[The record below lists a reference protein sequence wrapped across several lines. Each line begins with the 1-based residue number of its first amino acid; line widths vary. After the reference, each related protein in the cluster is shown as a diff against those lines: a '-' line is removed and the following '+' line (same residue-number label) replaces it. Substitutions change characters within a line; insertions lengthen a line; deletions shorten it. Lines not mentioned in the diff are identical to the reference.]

1 MKQLQKFYPHFLA
14 IFGFILIALIYFYP
28 VLQGKKIYQSDIVQ
42 YTGMAKEQNDFRA
55 EFDAEPYWTNAAFGG
70 MPTYQLG
77 ANYPND
83 FIGKLDD
90 ALRFL
95 PRPADY
101 LFLYFIG
108 FYGLLLVFRVDPLKA
123 FFGALA
129 FGFSTY
135 LIVILGVGHNAK
147 AHAIAYMPLVIAG
160 FILVFKRKYLH
171 GGLLTMLAV
180 ALEINANHFQM
191 TYYLLILLL
200 VLTVYFVYK
209 LIQEHE
215 LKSIPKIAG
224 TFLVA
229 VLLAVGVN
237 ASGLMAT
244 KEYSDFSMRG
254 KSELTF
260 NPNGSK
266 NTETASMSKSYIT
279 EYSYGIGESLN
290 LIAPRLYG
298 GGNSEKLGTDSHV
311 YNYMLSYGANE
322 TEAKT
327 FTENYA
333 PTYWGD
339 QPIVAAPAY
348 IGAIVFFLCVLAL
361 FHDKRKIKY
370 AFLAGVIISLLLSW
384 GKNFSLLTD
393 FFIDY
398 VPLYDKFRAVS
409 SIQVLLELCIPV
421 LAVMGLQSFFND
433 TENQKKSLL
442 YTAATTLGLVVLI
455 FVFKGAFSF
464 SGSLDAQIAGMLNQ
478 GDDKTFGQG
487 FIEALKEDR
496 MDLFQSDLL
505 RSGFFMAVTFG
516 VLWFYLK
523 GKLVQS
529 TAVVVIGLFMVGD
542 LFFIDKNYVSNDGEQ
557 FRSAREIDQPFEPT
571 EADNQ
576 ILKDNSVF
584 RVYEVQG
591 RLQARTSY
599 FHKSVGGYS
608 AVRPRRYEQLFDYH
622 IDQQLNDLGK
632 IIDPQTM
639 TLKKSIPIMNALNI
653 KYLLLQTNDGESVA
667 ITNPFINGNAW
678 FVSDLKT
685 VNSADEEMKLLGK
698 IDTKNTA
705 TVSKIEESKTTLP
718 SNFIK
723 DSLATI
729 TLEEHL
735 PNTIKYTSNNT
746 NDGFAV
752 FSENFY
758 NGWKATIDGKEAE
771 IHRVDYVL
779 RGLAIP
785 KGKHTIEFTFEPQV
799 VKTGSTIALVSSIL
813 MILAIAGVVYFEQ
826 KDKKKQNV

>member
-14 IFGFILIALIYFYP
+14 IFGFILISLLYFYP

-55 EFDAEPYWTNAAFGG
+55 EFDTEPFWTNAAFGG

-101 LFLYFIG
+101 LFLYFLG

-135 LIVILGVGHNAK
+135 LIIILGVGHNAK
-147 AHAIAYMPLVIAG
+147 AHAIAYMPLVVAG
-160 FILVFKRKYLH
+160 FILVFKKKYLH
-171 GGLLTMLAV
+171 GGLLTMLAT

-200 VLTVYFVYK
+200 VLAVYFLYK
-209 LIQEHE
+209 LFKENE
-215 LKSIPKIAG
+215 LKSLPKIAG

-229 VLLAVGVN
+229 VLLAVGAN

-260 NPNGSK
+260 NPDGSK
-266 NTETASMSKSYIT
+266 NTETASMSKDYIT
-279 EYSYGIGESLN
+279 EYSYGVGESLN

-298 GGNSEKLGTDSHV
+298 GGNSEKLGPDSHV

-322 TEAKT
+322 TEAQT

-361 FHDKRKIKY
+361 FHDKRKIKF
-370 AFLAGVIISLLLSW
+370 AFFAGALISLLLSW
-384 GKNFSLLTD
+384 GKNFPALTD

-409 SIQVLLELCIPV
+409 SIQVVLELCIPV
-421 LAVMGLQSFFND
+421 LAVMGLQSFFKD

-442 YTAATTLGLVVLI
+442 FAAGTSIGLVVLI
-455 FVFKGAFSF
+455 FLFKGAFSF
-464 SGSLDAQIAGMLNQ
+464 SGALDGQIAEMLNQ
-478 GDDKTFGQG
+478 GQDKTFGQG
-487 FIEALKEDR
+487 FIAALKEDR
-496 MDLFQSDLL
+496 MDLFKTDLL
-505 RSGFFMAVTFG
+505 RSGFFMVVTFG
-516 VLWFYLK
+516 LLWFYLK
-523 GKLVQS
+523 GKLAQT
-529 TAVVVIGLFMVGD
+529 TAVIVIGIFMVGD
-542 LFFIDKNYVSNDGEQ
+542 LFFVDKNYVSNDGKQ

-576 ILKDNSVF
+576 ILKDSSVF
-584 RVYEVQG
+584 RVYEIQG
-591 RLQARTSY
+591 RLQGRTSY

-608 AVRPRRYEQLFDYH
+608 AVRPRRYEQLFEYH

-632 IIDPQTM
+632 IVDPQTM

-667 ITNPFINGNAW
+667 VTNPFINGNAW
-678 FVSDLKT
+678 FISELKT
-685 VNSADEEMKLLGK
+685 VSSADEEMKVLGK
-698 IDTKNTA
+698 IDTKNVA
-705 TVSKIEESKTTLP
+705 TVSSPEEGKLALP
-718 SNFIK
+718 ARFAK

-729 TLEEHL
+729 TLVEHL
-735 PNTIKYTSNNT
+735 PNAIKYTSNNS

-752 FSENFY
+752 FSENYY
-758 NGWKATIDGKEAE
+758 NGWKATIDGKEAD

-813 MILAIAGVVYFEQ
+813 MILVVVGVVYFEQ
-826 KDKKKQNV
+826 KGKKAA

>member
-1 MKQLQKFYPHFLA
+1 MKQLQKFYPHLLA
-14 IFGFILIALIYFYP
+14 ILGFILISLIYFYP

-55 EFDAEPYWTNAAFGG
+55 EFDAEPFWTNAAFGG

-101 LFLYFIG
+101 LFLYFLG
-108 FYGLLLVFRVDPLKA
+108 FYSLLLVFRIDPLKA

-135 LIVILGVGHNAK
+135 LIIILGVGHNAK
-147 AHAIAYMPLVIAG
+147 AHAIAYMPLVVAG

-200 VLTVYFVYK
+200 VLTVYFLYK
-209 LIQEHE
+209 LSKENE

-260 NPNGSK
+260 NPDGSK
-266 NTETASMSKSYIT
+266 NTETASMSKDYIT
-279 EYSYGIGESLN
+279 EYSYGVGESLN

-298 GGNSEKLGTDSHV
+298 GGNSEKLGTESHV

-322 TEAKT
+322 NEAQT

-348 IGAIVFFLCVLAL
+348 IGAIVFFLFILAL
-361 FHDKRKIKY
+361 YHDKRKIKY
-370 AFLAGVIISLLLSW
+370 AFLAGAIVSLLLSW
-384 GKNFSLLTD
+384 GKNFSVLTD

-409 SIQVLLELCIPV
+409 SIQVILELCIPV
-421 LAVMGLQSFFND
+421 LAIMGLQSFFKD

-442 YTAATTLGLVVLI
+442 YTAATAIGLIVLI
-455 FVFKGAFSF
+455 YLFKGAFSF
-464 SGSLDAQIAGMLNQ
+464 SSAVDTQIADMLNQ
-478 GDDKTFGQG
+478 GQDKTFGLG

-496 MDLFQSDLL
+496 MDLFTSDLL
-505 RSGFFMAVTFG
+505 RSGFFMAITFG
-516 VLWFYLK
+516 VMWFYLK
-523 GKLVQS
+523 GKLMPT
-529 TAVVVIGLFMVGD
+529 TAVVIIGIFMVGD
-542 LFFIDKNYVSNDGEQ
+542 LFFIDKNYVSNDGKQ
-557 FRSAREIDQPFEPT
+557 FRSAREIDQPFEVT
-571 EADNQ
+571 EADNK
-576 ILKDNSVF
+576 ILQDNSVF
-584 RVYEVQG
+584 RVYELQG
-591 RLQARTSY
+591 RLQGRTSY

-608 AVRPRRYEQLFDYH
+608 AVRPRRYEQLFDYQ
-622 IDQQLNDLGK
+622 IDRQLNDLGK

-639 TLKKSIPIMNALNI
+639 TLTKSIPIMNALNI

-667 ITNPFINGNAW
+667 VTNPFINGNAW
-678 FVSDLKT
+678 YVTELKT
-685 VNSADEEMKLLGK
+685 VNTADEEMKVLGK

-705 TVSKIEESKTTLP
+705 TISASEEVTAKLP
-718 SNFIK
+718 KSFTK

-729 TLEEHL
+729 KLEEHL
-735 PNTIKYTSNNT
+735 PNAVKYTSNNN

-758 NGWKATIDGKEAE
+758 QGWKATIDGKETD
-771 IHRVDYVL
+771 IQRVNYVQ
-779 RGLAIP
+779 RGLFIP
-785 KGKHTIEFTFEPQV
+785 KGKHTIEFKFEPQV
-799 VKTGSTIALVSSIL
+799 IKTGSTIALFSSIL
-813 MILAIAGVVYFEQ
+813 MVLAIVGVVYFER
-826 KDKKKQNV
+826 KNNKA

>member
-14 IFGFILIALIYFYP
+14 IFGFILISLLYFYP

-55 EFDAEPYWTNAAFGG
+55 EFDIEPFWTNSAFGG

-101 LFLYFIG
+101 LFLYFLG

-135 LIVILGVGHNAK
+135 LIIILGVGHNAK
-147 AHAIAYMPLVIAG
+147 AHAIAYMPLVVAG

-171 GGLLTMLAV
+171 GGLLTMLAT

-200 VLTVYFVYK
+200 VLAVYFLYQ
-209 LIQEHE
+209 LIRENE
-215 LKSIPKIAG
+215 LKSLPKIAG

-229 VLLAVGVN
+229 VLLAVGAN

-260 NPNGSK
+260 NPDGSK
-266 NTETASMSKSYIT
+266 NTETASMSKDYIT
-279 EYSYGIGESLN
+279 EYSYGVGESLN

-298 GGNSEKLGTDSHV
+298 GGNSEKLGSDSHV

-322 TEAKT
+322 TEAQT

-370 AFLAGVIISLLLSW
+370 AFLAGAIISLLLSW
-384 GKNFSLLTD
+384 GKNFSALTD

-398 VPLYDKFRAVS
+398 VPMYDKFRAVS
-409 SIQVLLELCIPV
+409 SIQVILELCIPV
-421 LAVMGLQSFFND
+421 LAVMGLQSFFTV

-442 YTAATTLGLVVLI
+442 YTAATSIGLVVLI
-455 FVFKGAFSF
+455 FICKGAFSF
-464 SGSLDAQIAGMLNQ
+464 SGTLDGQIADMLSQ
-478 GDDKTFGQG
+478 GQDKTFGQG
-487 FIEALKEDR
+487 FIDALKEDR
-496 MDLFQSDLL
+496 MDLFKTDLL
-505 RSGFFMAVTFG
+505 RSGFFMVVTFG
-516 VLWFYLK
+516 LLWFYLK
-523 GKLVQS
+523 GKLAQT
-529 TAVVVIGLFMVGD
+529 TAVIVIGIFMVGD
-542 LFFIDKNYVSNDGEQ
+542 LFFIDKNYVSNDGKQ

-584 RVYEVQG
+584 RVYEIQG
-591 RLQARTSY
+591 RLQGRTSY

-608 AVRPRRYEQLFDYH
+608 AVRPRRYEQLFEYH

-639 TLKKSIPIMNALNI
+639 TLQKSIPIMNALNI

-667 ITNPFINGNAW
+667 VTNPFINGNAW

-685 VNSADEEMKLLGK
+685 INSADEEMKVLGK
-698 IDTKNTA
+698 IDTKNVA
-705 TVSKIEESKTTLP
+705 TISSATEEKSALP
-718 SNFIK
+718 TRFVK

-729 TLEEHL
+729 KLESHL
-735 PNTIKYTSNNT
+735 PNNIKYTSNNT
-746 NDGFAV
+746 QDGFAV

-758 NGWKATIDGKEAE
+758 NGWKATIDGKEVD

-813 MILAIAGVVYFEQ
+813 MILAIIGVVYFEQ
-826 KDKKKQNV
+826 KRKKAA

>member
-1 MKQLQKFYPHFLA
+1 MKQFQKFYPHFLA
-14 IFGFILIALIYFYP
+14 IFGFILISLIYFYP

-55 EFDAEPYWTNAAFGG
+55 ESNTEPFWTNAAFGG

-101 LFLYFIG
+101 LFLYFLG
-108 FYGLLLVFRVDPLKA
+108 FYGLLLVFRTDPLKA

-147 AHAIAYMPLVIAG
+147 AHAIAYMPLVVAG
-160 FILVFKRKYLH
+160 FILVFRKKYWH
-171 GGLLTMLAV
+171 GGILTMLAV

-191 TYYLLILLL
+191 TYYLLFLLL
-200 VLTVYFVYK
+200 ILSVYFLYK
-209 LIQEHE
+209 LYQEKD
-215 LKSIPKIAG
+215 LKSLPKIAL

-229 VLLAVGVN
+229 VTLALGTN
-237 ASGLMAT
+237 ASGLLAT

-260 NPNGSK
+260 NADGSK
-266 NTETASMSKSYIT
+266 NTETASMSKAYIT
-279 EYSYGIGESLN
+279 EYSYGVGESLN

-298 GGNSEKLGTDSHV
+298 GGNSEKLGNESNV
-311 YNYMLSYGANE
+311 YNYMLSYGA
-322 TEAKT
+322 TESEAQT

-361 FHDKRKIKY
+361 YHDKRKIKY
-370 AFLAGVIISLLLSW
+370 AFLAGAIFALFLSW
-384 GKNFSLLTD
+384 GKNFAALTD

-409 SIQVLLELCIPV
+409 SIQVILELCIPV
-421 LAVMGLQSFFND
+421 LAIMGLQSFFKN

-442 YTAATTLGLVVLI
+442 YTAATSIGLLLLI
-455 FVFKGAFSF
+455 LLFKSAFSF
-464 SGSLDAQIAGMLNQ
+464 SSPIDSQIMAMLNQ
-478 GDDKTFGQG
+478 GQDKAFGQG
-487 FIEALKEDR
+487 FVEALRQDR
-496 MDLFQSDLL
+496 MDLFTADLL
-505 RSGFFMAVTFG
+505 RSGFFMVVAFG
-516 VLWFYLK
+516 TLWFYIK
-523 GKLVQS
+523 GKLVQN
-529 TAVVVIGLFMVGD
+529 TAVIIIGIFMIGD
-542 LFFIDKNYVSNDGEQ
+542 LFFIDKNYVSNDGKQ
-557 FRSAREIDQPFEPT
+557 FRSALEINQPFEPT
-571 EADNQ
+571 QADLE
-576 ILKDNSVF
+576 ILKDTSVF
-584 RVYEVQG
+584 RVYELQG
-591 RLQARTSY
+591 RLQGRTSY

-622 IDQQLNDLGK
+622 IDQQLNDLGQM
-632 IIDPQTM
+632 IDPETM
-639 TLKKSIPIMNALNI
+639 TLNTSIPILNALNI
-653 KYLLLQTNDGESVA
+653 KYLLVQTKDGESVP

-678 FVSDLKT
+678 FISELKT
-685 VNSADEEMKLLGK
+685 VNSADEEMKVLGK
-698 IDTKNTA
+698 IDTKNVA
-705 TVSKIEESKTTLP
+705 TRN
-718 SNFIK
+718 SNDFTKSGLTPTFKK

-729 TLEEHL
+729 KLEEHK
-735 PNTIKYTSNNT
+735 PNYIKYTSTNS

-752 FSENFY
+752 FSENY
-758 NGWKATIDGKEAE
+758 YQGWKATIDGKETD
-771 IHRVDYVL
+771 ILRVDYVL
-779 RGLAIP
+779 RGLAVP
-785 KGKHTIEFTFEPQV
+785 KGKHTIEFKFEPQV

-813 MILAIAGVVYFEQ
+813 MVLVIIGVVYFEQ
-826 KDKKKQNV
+826 KGKKIE